1 MHILL
6 AIRIWMMMQSGHW
19 RCIVRILTSTDL
31 ERFIVQSL
39 CGFYSQTLVM
49 SQSQWKS
56 KLELAPCLW
65 TLEERWEISFQLSWA
80 TVVKPINKT
89 KRMSVVFDLE
99 LFVIL
104 RAVRFWRQCVTNC
117 AIVIYTDNDAVRDCL
132 ISRNTPSSKT
142 QDLFWTC
149 TWRSNLKQP
158 STLGCPGF
166 LSESNIA
173 DDPPRGDCK
182 YVTSLGCVRTEI
194 DGDLV
199 WNDVQDFHTKGGAT
213 TSRVKKMCE
222 WSTARA

>member
-1 MHILL
+1 
-6 AIRIWMMMQSGHW
+6 
-19 RCIVRILTSTDL
+19 
-31 ERFIVQSL
+31 
-39 CGFYSQTLVM
+39 M
-49 SQSQWKS
+49 SQSQWNS

-80 TVVKPINKT
+80 TVVKPQLKPINKT

-104 RAVRFWRQCVTNC
+104 RAVRCWRQCVTNC

-166 LSESNIA
+166 LRSQ
-173 DDPPRGDCK
+173 
-182 YVTSLGCVRTEI
+182 TSLMTPPGVIANTSLHSDVWGQKLMWTWCGMTCRTSTQRV
-194 DGDLV
+194 GQRPA
-199 WNDVQDFHTKGGAT
+199 VQPTIV
-213 TSRVKKMCE
+213 SKMCE
-222 WSTARA
+222 WSTARV